1 MLLLKGHQKTQVAFK
16 NFASFTKCVAKLME
30 TNIIYN
36 LIEYNSNYSETN
48 GRLWFYSKNEAT
60 NFNADLTNTNNFKSF
75 NYKAKLLA
83 NTEADG
89 DGEI

>member
-1 MLLLKGHQKTQVAFK
+1 MCHLRNVLQ
-16 NFASFTKCVAKLME
+16 KLME

-89 DGEI
+89 DGEILKKFNNCCSCKIFA

>member
-1 MLLLKGHQKTQVAFK
+1 MCHLRNVLQ
-16 NFASFTKCVAKLME
+16 KLME